1 MVSEKKRKLELLEKL
16 NADFIKSLEG
26 AIIPFFNNL
35 RKIHLNNIELN
46 QNEKNRIMDCIKV
59 TRYFSEK
66 EATVESSIYEYLK
79 TDKEKAIVEEIN
91 REIAKVKKIAS
102 DAQIGKYDALY
113 SECESLLQELMIL
126 EANLEKLI
134 LQAA

>member
-1 MVSEKKRKLELLEKL
+1 MLSEKKRKLELLEKL
-16 NADFIKSLEG
+16 NADFIKSLKG

-35 RKIHLNNIELN
+35 RKIHLSNIDLN
-46 QNEKNRIMDCIKV
+46 QSEKNRIMDCIKV

-66 EATVESSIYEYLK
+66 EASVENSIYEYLK

-102 DAQIGKYDALY
+102 DAQAGKYDALY
-113 SECESLLQELMIL
+113 SECENLLQELMIL